1 MSMSSPILI
10 TQTLVSLVERATCI
24 QDLTPLLNSMFRLTE
39 MKDIVKQRLSA
50 MNISQKRD
58 LHLKVSPMDELL
70 PHHIIQYMVGFNED
84 HRNVALVNKTFHKCS
99 QSAQR
104 LLLRQQQTD
113 WQREFNDLHS
123 DFGNNRITHVY
134 SSPHHNTLRPAIE
147 HAHAGDTL
155 IIHQGVYEFEGEYE
169 VEKNIKLIGY
179 GSNVVIKQE
188 TVDGLIMFM
197 AEYTYLQNI
206 RFECDNDSWLAI
218 LRKGCSF
225 YMENCVISFNFI
237 ALEIDRAKTVKI
249 KNCVIKGADRSRI
262 GFYCDYQSPAEVLEI
277 ESCVFENCCR
287 KTVTTTEDHCIV
299 FHQEQ
304 HLYQENQTK
313 FRCIGNE
320 FKNNFGLPIVAPNPD
335 KINMEYTQILNN
347 TWSYNHDIVIPF
359 FRTSI
364 NPNKTYPFTVIEKQP
379 E

>member
-10 TQTLVSLVERATCI
+10 TQTLVSVVERATCI
-24 QDLTPLLNSMFRLTE
+24 QDLTSLLNSMFRLTE

-134 SSPHHNTLRPAIE
+134 SSTHQNTLPLAIE
-147 HAHAGDTL
+147 HAQEGDTL
-155 IIHQGVYEFEGEYE
+155 IIHQGVYEFEGEYAMD
-169 VEKNIKLIGY
+169 KNIKLIGY
-179 GSNVVIKQE
+179 GSNVIFKTRE
-188 TVDGLIMFM
+188 SEPDYGCELFMFK
-197 AEYTYLQNI
+197 AQYAYLQNI
-206 RFECDNDSWLAI
+206 RFEFGDESWLQI
-218 LRKGCSF
+218 EREDCSF
-225 YMENCVISFNFI
+225 YMENCVISFNFLG
-237 ALEIDRAKTVKI
+237 LEIDRAKTVKI
-249 KNCVIKGADRSRI
+249 KNCVIKGGERNNT
-262 GFYCDYQSPAEVLEI
+262 GFDCWCQPEILEI

-287 KTVTTTEDHCIV
+287 TTATTREDHCIV
-299 FHQEQ
+299 FGQESP
-304 HLYQENQTK
+304 TK

-335 KINMEYTQILNN
+335 KINMECIQILNN
-347 TWSYNHDIVIPF
+347 TWSYNHDIVIPS
-359 FRTSI
+359 FRNV
-364 NPNKTYPFTVIEKQP
+364 NPNKIYPYTHIQKVT
-379 E
+379 